1 MTAHMPYRL
10 AHNLPK
16 TIARALIGA
25 SLLVAMAAP
34 AAATKI
40 ERVRSPGGI
49 EVWLV
54 QEKSVPL
61 IAMDFAFRGGAS
73 QDPADKAGVASLV
86 AGMIDEGAGDLDS
99 KTFHERLEAKA
110 IELSFT
116 ANRDHFTG
124 SLRTLTENKD
134 AAFEMMRL
142 ALNAPRL
149 DAADVER
156 IRSETLGI
164 LRRESTNPDNMAS
177 LRWWE
182 TAFAGHPYGR
192 PVRGTLDSV
201 STITAQDMRAY
212 MKDVFARDTL
222 KVGIVG
228 NIDGATA
235 GALVDKVFG
244 ALPAKAT
251 LRKVAPADPQGLG
264 RVIAIDFDVQQSVVM
279 MGGVGIPR
287 KDPDFMAAFLVNH
300 ILGGGAFSSRLY
312 REVREVRGLAYSI
325 YSTLVPLDSAALF
338 MTATATRGESAKQ
351 TLDVVAKE
359 IRRLAESG
367 PTQEEL
373 AKAKSYQK
381 GSFALRFDTST
392 KIAAQLVQI
401 QIDDLGID
409 YIDKRNDLVE
419 AVTLAD
425 VQRVAKRLL
434 DGGMLVTMV
443 GRPQPAPAKG
453 G

>member
-1 MTAHMPYRL
+1 VTAHMPIRSANRL
-10 AHNLPK
+10 PRI
-16 TIARALIGA
+16 IARALIGA

-40 ERVRSPGGI
+40 ERVTSPGGI

-54 QEKSVPL
+54 QETSVPL

-99 KTFHERLEAKA
+99 KTFHERLESKA

-177 LRWWE
+177 QRWWE

-212 MKDVFARDTL
+212 MKNVFARDTL

-228 NIDGATA
+228 NIDGAAA

-244 ALPAKAT
+244 ALPAKAA
-251 LRKVAPADPQGLG
+251 LRKVALADPQGLG

-367 PTQEEL
+367 PTEEEL

-434 DGGMLVTMV
+434 DGGLLVTMV

>member
-1 MTAHMPYRL
+1 VTAHMPIRSANRL
-10 AHNLPK
+10 PRI
-16 TIARALIGA
+16 IARALIGA

-40 ERVRSPGGI
+40 ERVTSPGGI

-54 QEKSVPL
+54 QETSVPL

-99 KTFHERLEAKA
+99 KTFHERLESKA

-177 LRWWE
+177 QRWWE

-228 NIDGATA
+228 NIDGAAA

-244 ALPAKAT
+244 ALPAKAA
-251 LRKVAPADPQGLG
+251 LRKVALADPQGLG

-367 PTQEEL
+367 PTEEEL

>member
-40 ERVRSPGGI
+40 ERVTSPGGI

-177 LRWWE
+177 QRWWE

-244 ALPAKAT
+244 ALPAKAA
-251 LRKVAPADPQGLG
+251 LRKVALADPQGLG

-401 QIDDLGID
+401 QVDDLGID

-434 DGGMLVTMV
+434 NGGMLVTMV